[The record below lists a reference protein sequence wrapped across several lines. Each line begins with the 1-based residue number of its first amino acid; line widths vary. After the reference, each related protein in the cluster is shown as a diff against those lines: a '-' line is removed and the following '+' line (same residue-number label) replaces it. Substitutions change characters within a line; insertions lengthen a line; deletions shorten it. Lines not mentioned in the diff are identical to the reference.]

1 MSYLLDTALDALQH
15 HLNSPVLW
23 LVIFVLAAANALVP
37 FLPSRTA
44 VVSAAVL
51 ARAHPGWLALLVVL
65 AAGGALAGD
74 CLGYWVGRRA
84 GPGMLSRLLRGKR
97 AHRLYEWTR
106 GATRRHERLL
116 IIAGRHLPGGRT
128 FSALAPGSLGCPW
141 RRFVVLD
148 AAGTSI
154 WAVYCTAIGFLGGA
168 GFAGHPMIGL
178 LMGFGISLVLP
189 GLSELTRRTWAAR
202 KKAPAAA
209 T

>member
-1 MSYLLDTALDALQH
+1 MSQLLDVFLDTLR
-15 HLNSPVLW
+15 NSVGSPLLW
-23 LVIFVLAAANALVP
+23 LVVFGLAAANALVP

-44 VVSAAVL
+44 VVSVAAL
-51 ARAHPGWLALLVVL
+51 TRAHPGWLALLVAL

-84 GPGMLSRLLRGKR
+84 GPGILSRLQRGKR

-106 GATRRHERLL
+106 GATHRHDALL

-148 AAGTSI
+148 AVGTSI
-154 WAVYCTAIGFLGGA
+154 WAVYCTAIGFLGAA
-168 GFAGHPMIGL
+168 GFTGHPVIGL
-178 LMGFGISLVLP
+178 LMGCGISLVLP